1 MLPHSRQIN
10 ESQVDNFHACI
21 FGELF
26 HFTRSSRHSYFSFRL
41 LFDTQAQVAWWRP
54 EANPEKECLEIEPG
68 QRFLFAEIGG
78 AMEFRL
84 TGRVGS
90 RCGIAGYSF
99 SENAKDT
106 LRNLSDNNAIWIHVF
121 HARA

>member
-1 MLPHSRQIN
+1 
-10 ESQVDNFHACI
+10 
-21 FGELF
+21 
-26 HFTRSSRHSYFSFRL
+26 L

-68 QRFLFAEIGG
+68 QRFLFAEIVC
-78 AMEFRL
+78 AVEFRL

-106 LRNLSDNNAIWIHVF
+106 LRNLSDNSAVWINTS
-121 HARA
+121 HAPVLKMPVRGWSRFGRNFAANWASARKSQKY